1 MTAMNLE
8 LDLVNGLPTL
18 TPDKDGNLRL
28 SEGCVVPVKDAK
40 CDLTSAS
47 IGFNEKE
54 GFFIAISIKRTAGEK
69 FNLLE
74 NLMTRDTESMDG
86 DERFKEYR
94 KHLAT
99 AMKLALANGVA
110 KLAPGVTMADIE
122 KAKNVRWARYAGCSL
137 CPCSPAFST
146 KMLIA
151 TGESSWRTGSRRR
164 PNWLSVELTLKPASV
179 IKVITRMSEDDAKKI
194 IEVPA

>member
-1 MTAMNLE
+1 MNLE

-18 TPDKDGNLRL
+18 VPDKAGNLAL

-47 IGFNEKE
+47 IGTNDKA
-54 GFFIAISIKRTAGEK
+54 GFFISVSIKRTAGEK

-99 AMKLALANGVA
+99 AMKLALANGIA
-110 KLAPGVTMADIE
+110 KLAPGVTMEDIE
-122 KAKNVRWARYAGCSL
+122 KAKNVRWARYAGCSM

-146 KMLIA
+146 KMLIH
-151 TGESSWRTGSRRR
+151 TGEASWARGSRRI
-164 PNWLSVELTLKPASV
+164 PNWLYVELTLKPASV
-179 IKVITRMSEDDAKKI
+179 IKVITRMSVEDAKKV